1 LRDAFLGRDAS
12 VGEGSP
18 HFFVLVPSWPISR
31 IDVSDALEV
40 IVLSELEALGYELVE
55 LRKGGTKS
63 RPLIDLRI
71 DRTDGEKVSVEDC
84 AKVSRALEARLDAG
98 DVVSAHYVL
107 QVSSPGVDRPLRHA
121 ADWRRF
127 TGRHATVLSDAVGGR
142 SEVEIV
148 GVEGDAG
155 AEVAVVRLKKG
166 EERRVPLAEI
176 REARLAF
183 HWKR

>member
-1 LRDAFLGRDAS
+1 MWGK
-12 VGEGSP
+12 VSP
-18 HFFVLVPSWPISR
+18 HFFVLVSIGPFSR
-31 IDVSDALEV
+31 IYVSDTLQV
-40 IVLSELEALGYELVE
+40 IVLSVLEEFGYELVE

-63 RPLIDLRI
+63 RPVIDLRI
-71 DRTDGEKVSVEDC
+71 DRTDGAKVSVEDC
-84 AKVSRALEARLDAG
+84 AKVSRALEARLDSG
-98 DVVSAHYVL
+98 DVVNAHYVL

-127 TGRHATVLSDAVGGR
+127 TGSHATVLSDAVGGR

-148 GVEGDAG
+148 GLEGDTG